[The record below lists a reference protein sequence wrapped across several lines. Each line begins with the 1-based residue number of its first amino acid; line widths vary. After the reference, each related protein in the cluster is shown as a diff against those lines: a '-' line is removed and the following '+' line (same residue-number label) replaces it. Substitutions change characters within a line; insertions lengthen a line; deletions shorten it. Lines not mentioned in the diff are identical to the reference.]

1 MDARTKRTVEGLEKA
16 MQAEMQGYHF
26 YQMAAKSTKDTETG
40 ETFRYLAEEERD
52 HFDFLKGQLE
62 SITKTGKPSADIRLG
77 QKKELTGQHPIFSDQ
92 LLARIGGAHYEMTAL
107 AIAIQL
113 EQSAVEFYKAE
124 GEAAEDSEIKAF
136 YRELMLWEQG
146 HLTAFQAEDRAL
158 KEDYWHEARFSPF

>member
-26 YQMAAKSTKDTETG
+26 YQMAAKSTEDAKAA
-40 ETFRYLAEEERD
+40 ETFRYLADEEKG
-52 HFDFLKGQLE
+52 HFNFLKGQLE
-62 SITKTGKPSADIRLG
+62 SITKTGKASSDIRLG
-77 QKKELTGQHPIFSDQ
+77 EKMEFTGNHPIFSDQ
-92 LLARIGGAHYEMTAL
+92 LRARVGGAHYEMTAL

-124 GEAAEDSEIKAF
+124 SEVAEDSEIASF

-146 HLTAFQAEDRAL
+146 HLAAFEAEDRAL
-158 KEDYWHEARFSPF
+158 KEDYWNEARFSPF